1 MLFSKIYKLN
11 VVCIPAYNEEAKIK
25 DMVKK
30 SLPHVDKVIVCDDGS
45 TDNTAALAKKAGAI
59 VISHETNLGYGAA
72 ISALFDYCR
81 KNNAEIMVT
90 LDGDGQHNPDQV
102 PDLINVILKHNVDV
116 VIGSRSL
123 KDDNDLPSYRK
134 TGIKIITAT
143 INSATNLKVT
153 DSQSGFRAY
162 SKAAIDLI
170 HPSESGMSVSTE
182 ILLNVSNNG
191 LSIAEVPITVSY
203 QGDTSTEHPV
213 KHGSHVIAS
222 TLKYVSIKHPMY
234 FYGLPG
240 IIIFISGLI
249 MGVSFLDGYLD
260 PNEPTVLYGLMLGS
274 IISILLGS
282 LMIITSILLFSMANL
297 IRGTR

>member
-1 MLFSKIYKLN
+1 MKI
-11 VVCIPAYNEEAKIK
+11 VCIPAYNEEIKIN
-25 DMVKK
+25 DVVKK
-30 SLPHVDKVIVCDDGS
+30 SLPYADKVIVCDDGS
-45 TDNTAALAKKAGAI
+45 TDDTAALAKKAGAV
-59 VISHETNLGYGAA
+59 VISHEKNQGYGAT
-72 ISALFDYCR
+72 ISTLFDYCR

-90 LDGDGQHNPDQV
+90 LDGDGQHNPDQI
-102 PDLINVILKHNVDV
+102 PDLINVILKHKVDV

-123 KDDNDLPSYRK
+123 KDDKNLPSYRK
-134 TGIKIITAT
+134 TGIKIITST

-162 SKAAIDLI
+162 SKEAINLI
-170 HPSESGMSVSTE
+170 RPTESGMAVSTE
-182 ILLNVSNNG
+182 ILVKISNNG
-191 LSIAEVPITVSY
+191 LSMAEVPITVSY
-203 QGDTSTEHPV
+203 IGDTSTEHPV
-213 KHGSHVIAS
+213 THGTHVIGS

-240 IIIFISGLI
+240 VLLFISGLI

-260 PNEPTVLYGLMLGS
+260 PAAPKILYGLMLGS

-282 LMIITSILLFSMANL
+282 MMIITSILLFSMANL

>member
-1 MLFSKIYKLN
+1 LKI
-11 VVCIPAYNEEAKIK
+11 VCIPAYNEEIKIN
-25 DMVKK
+25 DVVKK
-30 SLPHVDKVIVCDDGS
+30 SLPYADKVIVCDDGS
-45 TDNTAALAKKAGAI
+45 TDDTAALAKKAGAV
-59 VISHETNLGYGAA
+59 VISHEKNQGYGAT
-72 ISALFDYCR
+72 ISTLFDYCR

-90 LDGDGQHNPDQV
+90 LDGDGQHNPDQI
-102 PDLINVILKHNVDV
+102 PDLINVILKHKVDV

-123 KDDNDLPSYRK
+123 KDDKDLPSYRK
-134 TGIKIITAT
+134 TGIKIITST

-162 SKAAIDLI
+162 SKEAIDLI
-170 HPSESGMSVSTE
+170 HPTESGMAISTE
-182 ILLNVSNNG
+182 ILVKISNNG

-203 QGDTSTEHPV
+203 IGNTSTEHPV
-213 KHGSHVIAS
+213 THGTHVIGT

-260 PNEPTVLYGLMLGS
+260 PNEPSVLYGLMLGS

-297 IRGTR
+297 VRGTR

>member
-1 MLFSKIYKLN
+1 LKI
-11 VVCIPAYNEEAKIK
+11 VCIPAYNEEIKIN
-25 DMVKK
+25 DVVKK
-30 SLPHVDKVIVCDDGS
+30 SLPYADKVIVCDDGS
-45 TDNTAALAKKAGAI
+45 TDDTAALAKKAGAV
-59 VISHETNLGYGAA
+59 VISHEKNQGYGAT
-72 ISALFDYCR
+72 ISTLFDYCR

-90 LDGDGQHNPDQV
+90 LDGDGQHNPDQI
-102 PDLINVILKHNVDV
+102 PDLINVILKHKVDV

-123 KDDNDLPSYRK
+123 RDDKNLPSYRRA
-134 TGIKIITAT
+134 GIKIITST

-162 SKAAIDLI
+162 SKAAIALI
-170 HPSESGMSVSTE
+170 HPTESGMGVSTE
-182 ILLNVSNNG
+182 ILVKISNNG

-203 QGDTSTEHPV
+203 TGDTSTEHPV
-213 KHGSHVIAS
+213 THGSHVIGT

-234 FYGLPG
+234 FYGIPG
-240 IIIFISGLI
+240 ILLFISGLI

-260 PNEPTVLYGLMLGS
+260 PVAPKVLYGLILGS

-282 LMIITSILLFSMANL
+282 MMIITSILLFSMANL

>member
-1 MLFSKIYKLN
+1 VI
-11 VVCIPAYNEEAKIK
+11 
-25 DMVKK
+25 KK
-30 SLPHVDKVIVCDDGS
+30 SLPYVDKVVVCDDGS
-45 TDNTAALAKKAGAI
+45 TDDTAVLAKKAGAV
-59 VISHETNLGYGAA
+59 VISHEKNLGYGAT
-72 ISALFDYCR
+72 ISTLFDYCR

-90 LDGDGQHNPDQV
+90 LDGDGQHNPDQI
-102 PDLINVILKHNVDV
+102 PDLINVILKHKVDV

-123 KDDNDLPSYRK
+123 RDDKDLPSYRK
-134 TGIKIITAT
+134 TGIKIITST

-162 SKAAIDLI
+162 SKSAIDLI
-170 HPSESGMSVSTE
+170 HPTESGMGVSTE
-182 ILLNVSNNG
+182 ILVKISNNG

-203 QGDTSTEHPV
+203 TGNTSTEHPV
-213 KHGSHVIAS
+213 THGSHVIGT

-234 FYGLPG
+234 FYGIPG
-240 IIIFISGLI
+240 ILLFISGLI

-260 PNEPTVLYGLMLGS
+260 PVAPKVLYGLILGS

-282 LMIITSILLFSMANL
+282 MLIITSILLFSMANL

>member
-1 MLFSKIYKLN
+1 MKI
-11 VVCIPAYNEEAKIK
+11 VCIPAYNEEIKIN
-25 DMVKK
+25 DVVKK
-30 SLPHVDKVIVCDDGS
+30 SLPYADKVIVCDDGS
-45 TDNTAALAKKAGAI
+45 TDDTAALAKKAGAV
-59 VISHETNLGYGAA
+59 VISHEKNQGYGAT
-72 ISALFDYCR
+72 ISTLFDYCR

-90 LDGDGQHNPDQV
+90 LDGDGQHNPDQI
-102 PDLINVILKHNVDV
+102 PDLINVILKHKVDV

-123 KDDNDLPSYRK
+123 KDDKNLPSYRK
-134 TGIKIITAT
+134 TGIKIITST

-162 SKAAIDLI
+162 SKSAIDLI
-170 HPSESGMSVSTE
+170 HPTESGMGVSTE
-182 ILLNVSNNG
+182 ILVKISNNG

-203 QGDTSTEHPV
+203 TGDTSTEHPV
-213 KHGSHVIAS
+213 THGSHVIGT

-234 FYGLPG
+234 FYGIPG
-240 IIIFISGLI
+240 ILLFISGLL

-260 PNEPTVLYGLMLGS
+260 PVAPKVLYGLILGS

-282 LMIITSILLFSMANL
+282 MLIITSILLFSMANL

>member
-1 MLFSKIYKLN
+1 LKI
-11 VVCIPAYNEEAKIK
+11 VCIPAYNEEIKIN
-25 DMVKK
+25 DVVKK
-30 SLPHVDKVIVCDDGS
+30 SLPYVDKVIVCDDGS
-45 TDNTAALAKKAGAI
+45 TDDTAALAKKAGAV
-59 VISHETNLGYGAA
+59 VISHEKNQGYGAT
-72 ISALFDYCR
+72 ISTLFDYCR

-90 LDGDGQHNPDQV
+90 LDGDGQHNPDQI
-102 PDLINVILKHNVDV
+102 PDLINVILKHKVDV

-123 KDDNDLPSYRK
+123 RDDKNLPSYRK
-134 TGIKIITAT
+134 TGIKIITST

-162 SKAAIDLI
+162 SKEAINLI
-170 HPSESGMSVSTE
+170 RPTESGMAVSTE
-182 ILLNVSNNG
+182 ILVKISNNG
-191 LSIAEVPITVSY
+191 LSMAEVPITVSY
-203 QGDTSTEHPV
+203 IGDTSTEHPV
-213 KHGSHVIAS
+213 THGTHVIGS

-240 IIIFISGLI
+240 VLLFISGLI

-260 PNEPTVLYGLMLGS
+260 PAAPKILYGLMLGS

-282 LMIITSILLFSMANL
+282 MMIITSILLFSMANL

>member
-1 MLFSKIYKLN
+1 MNIA
-11 VVCIPAYNEEAKIK
+11 CIPAYNEEVKIK
-25 DMVKK
+25 DVVKRA
-30 SLPHVDKVIVCDDGS
+30 LPHVDRVIVCDDGS
-45 TDNTAALAKKAGAI
+45 TDNTKTEAKKAGAI
-59 VISHETNLGYGAA
+59 VISHKTNLGYGAA
-72 ISALFDYCR
+72 ISTLFDYSR

-90 LDGDGQHNPDQV
+90 LDGDGQHNPDQI
-102 PDLINVILKHNVDV
+102 PDLTNVILEHNVDV

-123 KDDNDLPSYRK
+123 KDDKDLPGYRK

-162 SKAAIDLI
+162 SKKAIDLI

-182 ILLNVSNNG
+182 ILLKISNNG
-191 LSIAEVPITVSY
+191 LSMAEVPITVSY
-203 QGDTSTEHPV
+203 SGDTSTEHPV
-213 KHGSHVIAS
+213 THGSHVIGS
-222 TLKYVSIKHPMY
+222 TLKYVSIRHPMY

-240 IIIFISGLI
+240 VLLFISGLI

-260 PNEPTVLYGLMLGS
+260 PNVPKVLYGLMLGS

-282 LMIITSILLFSMANL
+282 MMIITSILLFSMANL

>member
-1 MLFSKIYKLN
+1 MKL
-11 VVCIPAYNEEAKIK
+11 VCIPTYNEERKIK
-25 DMVKK
+25 EVVKK
-30 SLPHVDKVIVCDDGS
+30 ALPHVDKVIVCDDGS
-45 TDNTAALAKKAGAI
+45 TDKTAVLAEKAGAT
-59 VISHETNLGYGAA
+59 VISHEKNLGYGAA
-72 ISALFDYCR
+72 ISTLFDYCR

-90 LDGDGQHNPDQV
+90 LDGDGQHNPDQI

-123 KDDNDLPSYRK
+123 SDDKDLPSYRR
-134 TGIKIITAT
+134 TGIKIITST

-182 ILLNVSNNG
+182 ILLQISNNG
-191 LSIAEVPITVSY
+191 LSLAEVPITVSY
-203 QGDTSTEHPV
+203 SGNTSTENPV
-213 KHGSHVIAS
+213 THGTHVIAS

-240 IIIFISGLI
+240 VLIFISGLI
-249 MGVSFLDGYLD
+249 MGTYFLENYLN
-260 PNEPTVLYGLMLGS
+260 PIAPRVLYGFMLGS
-274 IISILLGS
+274 IVSTLLGS
-282 LMIITSILLFSMANL
+282 LMIITSILLFSMSNL

>member
-1 MLFSKIYKLN
+1 MN
-11 VVCIPAYNEEAKIK
+11 VVCIPAYNEEIKIK
-25 DMVKK
+25 EVVKK
-30 SLPHVDKVIVCDDGS
+30 ALPYVDKVIVCDDGS
-45 TDNTAALAKKAGAI
+45 TDKTAVLAKKAGAT

-72 ISALFDYCR
+72 ISTLFDYCR

-102 PDLINVILKHNVDV
+102 PDLVNVILKHNVDV

-123 KDDNDLPSYRK
+123 RDDKDLPSYRR
-134 TGIKIITAT
+134 TGIKIITST

-162 SKAAIDLI
+162 SRTAIDLI

-182 ILLNVSNNG
+182 ILLKISNNG
-191 LSIAEVPITVSY
+191 LSMAEVPITVSY
-203 QGDTSTEHPV
+203 TGNTSTEHPV
-213 KHGSHVIAS
+213 THGSHVIGT

-234 FYGLPG
+234 FYGIPG
-240 IIIFISGLI
+240 IILFISGLI
-249 MGVSFLDGYLD
+249 MGISFLDGYLD
-260 PNEPTVLYGLMLGS
+260 PVEPQVLYGLILGS
-274 IISILLGS
+274 IVSILLGS
-282 LMIITSILLFSMANL
+282 MLIITSILLFSMANL

>member
-1 MLFSKIYKLN
+1 MKI
-11 VVCIPAYNEEAKIK
+11 VCIPAYNEEVKIK
-25 DMVKK
+25 DVIKK
-30 SLPHVDKVIVCDDGS
+30 SLPYVDKVVVCDDGS
-45 TDNTAALAKKAGAI
+45 TDDTAVVAKKAGAV
-59 VISHETNLGYGAA
+59 VISHEKNLGYGAT
-72 ISALFDYCR
+72 ISTLFDYCR

-90 LDGDGQHNPDQV
+90 LDGDGQHNPDQI

-123 KDDNDLPSYRK
+123 RDEKDLPSYRRA
-134 TGIKIITAT
+134 GIKIITST

-162 SKAAIDLI
+162 AKSAIDLI
-170 HPSESGMSVSTE
+170 HPTESGMAVSTE
-182 ILLNVSNNG
+182 ILLSISNNG
-191 LSIAEVPITVSY
+191 LSMAEVPITVSY
-203 QGDTSTEHPV
+203 TGNTSSEHPV
-213 KHGSHVIAS
+213 THGSHVIGT

-234 FYGLPG
+234 FYGIPG
-240 IIIFISGLI
+240 ILLFISGLI

-260 PNEPTVLYGLMLGS
+260 PVAPKVLYGLILGS

-282 LMIITSILLFSMANL
+282 MMIITSILLFSMANL

>member
-1 MLFSKIYKLN
+1 MI
-11 VVCIPAYNEEAKIK
+11 
-25 DMVKK
+25 KK
-30 SLPHVDKVIVCDDGS
+30 SLPYVDKVVVCDDGS
-45 TDNTAALAKKAGAI
+45 TDDTAVLAKKAGAV
-59 VISHETNLGYGAA
+59 VISHEKNLGYGAT
-72 ISALFDYCR
+72 ISTLFDYCR

-90 LDGDGQHNPDQV
+90 LDGDGQHNPDQI
-102 PDLINVILKHNVDV
+102 PDLINVILKHKVDV

-123 KDDNDLPSYRK
+123 RDDKDLPSYRR
-134 TGIKIITAT
+134 TGIKIITST

-162 SKAAIDLI
+162 SKSAIDLI
-170 HPSESGMSVSTE
+170 HPTESGMGVSTE
-182 ILLNVSNNG
+182 ILVKISNNG

-203 QGDTSTEHPV
+203 TGDTSTEHPV
-213 KHGSHVIAS
+213 THGSHVIGT

-234 FYGLPG
+234 FYGIPG
-240 IIIFISGLI
+240 ILLFISGLI

-260 PNEPTVLYGLMLGS
+260 PVAPKVLYGLILGS

-282 LMIITSILLFSMANL
+282 MMIITSILLFSMANL

>member
-1 MLFSKIYKLN
+1 VI
-11 VVCIPAYNEEAKIK
+11 
-25 DMVKK
+25 KK
-30 SLPHVDKVIVCDDGS
+30 SLPYVDKVVVCDDGS
-45 TDNTAALAKKAGAI
+45 TDDTAVLAKKAGAV
-59 VISHETNLGYGAA
+59 VIYHEKNLGYGAA
-72 ISALFDYCR
+72 ISTLFDYCR

-90 LDGDGQHNPDQV
+90 LDGDGQHNPDQI
-102 PDLINVILKHNVDV
+102 PDLINVILKHKVDV

-123 KDDNDLPSYRK
+123 RDDKDLPSYRR
-134 TGIKIITAT
+134 TGIKIITST

-162 SKAAIDLI
+162 SKSAIDLI
-170 HPSESGMSVSTE
+170 HPTESGMGVSTE
-182 ILLNVSNNG
+182 ILVKISNNG

-203 QGDTSTEHPV
+203 TGDTSTEHPV
-213 KHGSHVIAS
+213 THGSHVIGT

-234 FYGLPG
+234 FYGIPG
-240 IIIFISGLI
+240 ILLFISGLI

-260 PNEPTVLYGLMLGS
+260 PVAPKVLYGLILGS

-282 LMIITSILLFSMANL
+282 MMIITSILLFSMANL